1 MNKIKKS
8 SYKYLVVLI
17 VAISVAGMILWPL
30 FDFIYSAVF
39 THSGFNY
46 SVTEYV
52 LKPISFGVVLGLTL
66 WLIGK
71 KQDK

>member
-1 MNKIKKS
+1 MNKVKKNS
-8 SYKYLVVLI
+8 TKHLILLI
-17 VAISVAGMILWPL
+17 VAISIAGMILWPL
-30 FDFIYSAVF
+30 FDFIYSAIF

-46 SVTEYV
+46 SATEYII
-52 LKPISFGVVLGLTL
+52 KPISFGIVLGLTL